1 MLLDA
6 IATVILAGLM
16 LIPLVNVIV
25 GGVLGAGLAGPL
37 GGVIGILLAVAIT
50 ALETWLADC
59 LGLRDLR
66 PEPVEAAE
74 PTAGEATLISE
85 RTIRTGP
92 PVRRRQSH
100 RAPETKPARRAAHSG
115 KLQGGAIPSAS
126 R

>member
-37 GGVIGILLAVAIT
+37 GGVLGILLAVAIT

-59 LGLRDLR
+59 IGLRDLR
-66 PEPVEAAE
+66 PNPAEASESA
-74 PTAGEATLISE
+74 ADEAILITE
-85 RTIRTGP
+85 RTIKTGP
-92 PVRRRQSH
+92 PSRRRQSQSGRTANPLRH
-100 RAPETKPARRAAHSG
+100 PAPSSRMQHGAAR
-115 KLQGGAIPSAS
+115 
-126 R
+126 

>member
-37 GGVIGILLAVAIT
+37 GGVVGILLAIAIT
-50 ALETWLADC
+50 ALETWLADR
-59 LGLRDLR
+59 LGLRDLH
-66 PEPVEAAE
+66 PEPFEAAE
-74 PTAGEATLISE
+74 PAADVAITE
-85 RTIRTGP
+85 RTIKTGP
-92 PVRRRQSH
+92 PLRRRQSH

-115 KLQGGAIPSAS
+115 KLQGGAVPSAS

>member
-37 GGVIGILLAVAIT
+37 GGVVGILLAIAIT
-50 ALETWLADC
+50 ALETWLADW
-59 LGLRDLR
+59 LGLRDLH
-66 PEPVEAAE
+66 PEPFEAAE
-74 PTAGEATLISE
+74 PAADEAITE
-85 RTIRTGP
+85 RTIKTGP

-115 KLQGGAIPSAS
+115 KLQGGAVPSAS

>member
-37 GGVIGILLAVAIT
+37 GGVVGILLAIAVT
-50 ALETWLADC
+50 ALETWLADI

-66 PEPVEAAE
+66 PEPAAKE
-74 PTAGEATLISE
+74 PAAVDAAAVAE
-85 RTIRTGP
+85 RTIKTGP
-92 PVRRRQSH
+92 PTRRRPSQSG
-100 RAPETKPARRAAHSG
+100 RTPNAPRSPASAPKMQH
-115 KLQGGAIPSAS
+115 GAV